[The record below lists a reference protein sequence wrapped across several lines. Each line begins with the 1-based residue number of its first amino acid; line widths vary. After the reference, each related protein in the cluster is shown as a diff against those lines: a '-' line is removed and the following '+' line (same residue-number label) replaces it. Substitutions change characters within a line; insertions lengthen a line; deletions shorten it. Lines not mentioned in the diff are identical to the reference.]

1 MRWSGVHTAAVSW
14 VGRMTNLVECW
25 NLLDG
30 RVVELSTWVSATDSE
45 ASAGLSIEKL
55 ESQLQILKEN
65 FAEKE
70 EMLKTLKDNCGPNA
84 SYDKNYPT
92 LLREESKIEPT
103 IQVIYYSRQKCI
115 LILILNFSNSIR
127 IPRQLQRIQML
138 SQKLF

>member
-1 MRWSGVHTAAVSW
+1 
-14 VGRMTNLVECW
+14 MTNLVECW

-55 ESQLQILKEN
+55 ENQLQILKEN

-84 SYDKNYPT
+84 SYDQNYPT
-92 LLREESKIEPT
+92 VREETKVET
-103 IQVIYYSRQKCI
+103 EIQVGQGS
-115 LILILNFSNSIR
+115 LIVYKPMVAKVDTFRNWRLSFVLRPFQYFR
-127 IPRQLQRIQML
+127 RPR
-138 SQKLF
+138 

>member
-1 MRWSGVHTAAVSW
+1 MYCYQELRVRWDGVHTAAVSW

-45 ASAGLSIEKL
+45 ANAGLSIEKL

-84 SYDKNYPT
+84 SYDQKYPT
-92 LLREESKIEPT
+92 LRQESKIET
-103 IQVIYYSRQKCI
+103 NTEV
-115 LILILNFSNSIR
+115 L
-127 IPRQLQRIQML
+127 
-138 SQKLF
+138 

>member
-14 VGRMTNLVECW
+14 VARMTNLVECW

-55 ESQLQILKEN
+55 ENQLQILKEN

-84 SYDKNYPT
+84 SYDQNYPT
-92 LLREESKIEPT
+92 LREGTKIDT
-103 IQVIYYSRQKCI
+103 KIAVGIS
-115 LILILNFSNSIR
+115 FNS
-127 IPRQLQRIQML
+127 
-138 SQKLF
+138 SH

>member
-84 SYDKNYPT
+84 SYDQNYPT
-92 LLREESKIEPT
+92 LREETKMDT
-103 IQVIYYSRQKCI
+103 KTQVGLSYYNTNPATAGDCTD
-115 LILILNFSNSIR
+115 L
-127 IPRQLQRIQML
+127 
-138 SQKLF
+138 LFIFNKYN

>member
-30 RVVELSTWVSATDSE
+30 RVVELSTWVSAADSE
-45 ASAGLSIEKL
+45 ANAGLSIEKL
-55 ESQLQILKEN
+55 ENQLQVLKEN

-84 SYDKNYPT
+84 SYDQNYPT
-92 LLREESKIEPT
+92 LREGTKIDT
-103 IQVIYYSRQKCI
+103 KIAVGIS
-115 LILILNFSNSIR
+115 FNS
-127 IPRQLQRIQML
+127 
-138 SQKLF
+138 SH

>member
-1 MRWSGVHTAAVSW
+1 MRWSGVHTAALSW

-45 ASAGLSIEKL
+45 ANTGLSIEKL

-84 SYDKNYPT
+84 TYDQNYPT
-92 LLREESKIEPT
+92 LRETKIET
-103 IQVIYYSRQKCI
+103 KSQVGLFIILWDFKLHSYDLVSLSIFIYH
-115 LILILNFSNSIR
+115 
-127 IPRQLQRIQML
+127 
-138 SQKLF
+138 